1 MLQNLQYKKCKIG
14 KGGTFPIGLRNGFR
28 LVWKMVLFMF
38 IFIVSCLFFSV
49 AGYGFSL
56 EVDPVEIVVKDCPLG
71 EKVSVSDLGGEKMKL
86 KIQNKGAVDY
96 TYAINVLSSAEA
108 QAALREGYI
117 DIPDKSWIIPENK
130 EVRISAH
137 STKEVELY
145 LKIPKAKEY
154 YDKKY
159 KAIIE
164 VKSKKN
170 SPQDVFVLAVQIRM
184 CFSTMKKENA
194 NLR

>member
-28 LVWKMVLFMF
+28 LVWKIALFMF

-71 EKVSVSDLGGEKMKL
+71 EKVAISDLGGKEMRL
-86 KIQNKGAVDY
+86 RIQNKGTATY
-96 TYAINVLSSAEA
+96 TYTINVLFSSEA
-108 QAALREGYI
+108 QDYLRESYI

-170 SPQDVFVLAVQIRM
+170 SPEDIFVLAVQIRM
-184 CFSTMKKENA
+184 CFSTIKKPGGVK
-194 NLR
+194 